1 MANIRPEIARMDKF
15 LWAMRL
21 FKTRSEAAQACEK
34 NHILINDREAKPS
47 STVRIGDLIAVKRPP
62 VYFTYKVLDLTLNR
76 QPAKNVNQF
85 MADLTPEN
93 EKDQLKFQKMVA
105 PLQRPRGSGRPTK
118 KDRRDIDDL
127 LSWD

>member
-1 MANIRPEIARMDKF
+1 
-15 LWAMRL
+15 
-21 FKTRSEAAQACEK
+21 
-34 NHILINDREAKPS
+34 
-47 STVRIGDLIAVKRPP
+47 
-62 VYFTYKVLDLTLNR
+62 
-76 QPAKNVNQF
+76 